1 MRTLVAALALILP
14 TTASLPVTEDD
25 RSGDSY
31 WVERCASEDDTHR
44 AACHHYLDGLTDGLV
59 LGMGLGRF
67 GGKTQ
72 VYCLP
77 EGVTLGQM
85 REAVVNFL
93 DQHPRQ
99 THRPFSI
106 IATHALRK
114 SFPCPN

>member
-1 MRTLVAALALILP
+1 MRTLVAALALMLP
-14 TTASLPVTEDD
+14 TPPSLPVAEND
-25 RSGDSY
+25 RSGDSS
-31 WVERCASEDDTHR
+31 WQERCASEDDNHR
-44 AACHHYLDGLTDGLV
+44 VACLNYLDGLTDGLL

-67 GGKTQ
+67 GGETQ

-99 THRPFSI
+99 THRPFSV

-114 SFPCPN
+114 TFPCPD